1 MREANLEISISTQ
14 VIVERAKD
22 LDLLHGLL
30 VYVAWYYSPMKQQG
44 GHVNMLVQIAVA
56 MAIDLDCGKS
66 AQSAAEAKRAFVGTY
81 YLSSCLSMVYK
92 KPVTMKYNDQ
102 VGQCCRSLATGN
114 ETPSDAELIHF
125 VEMQRLVEEIALVFE
140 HDPMNDERSWI
151 GSERADL
158 LIKTFKLRL
167 QHLRNLF
174 PQDGICLPAI
184 LLAYDKTCIYL
195 HQVSLQV
202 SPDINPSAV
211 ADADLQP
218 NYSPRINLLIG
229 CLEAT
234 KSFLNRYL
242 QLPPK
247 AIEHHSMLEKCL
259 FAEAMMVLI
268 KLSFCTIPGREP
280 FPFRQACNVPYYC
293 DAIGAHIRSISV
305 TSVHAQHHDSCNE
318 LNVRAQRIKAWYERA
333 SSSEPTIFPE
343 IKPFDLKEPSQLME
357 IAKEEPL
364 IKFDIGNLDFLFTE
378 EGNNF
383 W

>member
-1 MREANLEISISTQ
+1 MREANPGISISTR

-22 LDLLHGLL
+22 LDLLQGLL
-30 VYVAWYYSPMKQQG
+30 IHLAWYYSPNKQQG
-44 GHVNMLVQIAVA
+44 GHVNLLVQIAVA
-56 MAIDLDCGKS
+56 MAIDLGYGKS
-66 AQSAAEAKRAFVGTY
+66 AQSAAEAKRALVGTY
-81 YLSSCLSMVYK
+81 YLSSCLSMVNR

-125 VEMQRLVEEIALVFE
+125 VEMQRLAEEIAHVFE

-158 LIKTFKLRL
+158 LIKAFKLRL
-167 QHLRNLF
+167 QHLRDLF
-174 PQDGICLPAI
+174 PQDGICLQAF
-184 LLAYDKTCIYL
+184 LLAYDKTCVYL

-202 SPDINPSAV
+202 SPDISPSTV
-211 ADADLQP
+211 ADADLQQS
-218 NYSPRINLLIG
+218 YSTRINLLIG

-234 KSFLNRYL
+234 KAFLNRYL

-247 AIEHHSMLEKCL
+247 AIEHHPILEKCS
-259 FAEAMMVLI
+259 FVEAIMVLI

-293 DAIGAHIRSISV
+293 DAIGAKIRSISA
-305 TSVHAQHHDSCNE
+305 TSVHAQPHDSYNE
-318 LNVRAQRIKAWYERA
+318 FNVRAQRIKAWYERA
-333 SSSEPTIFPE
+333 SSLEPTIFPE
-343 IKPFDLKEPSQLME
+343 MKPSDLKEPSHLME

-364 IKFDIGNLDFLFTE
+364 MNFDIGNLDFLFTE
-378 EGNNF
+378 EGNDF